1 VRCGGDDGLE
11 GIDFLRGTRAVDV
24 IAVQA
29 ADPVAE
35 EGAATHAFG
44 VGEEVEGGGSIWGA
58 GFLDVDY
65 FLAGRDG
72 AGGVREADFAQVLF
86 FGVAGLARKEGFGG
100 EGRGNEGCDDDE
112 YGEMHF

>member
-1 VRCGGDDGLE
+1 
-11 GIDFLRGTRAVDV
+11 VDV
-24 IAVQA
+24 IAIQA

-44 VGEEVEGGGSIWGA
+44 VGEEIERGGAVWGA

-72 AGGVREADFAQVLF
+72 VGGVGEADFAQVLF
-86 FGVAGLARKEGFGG
+86 FGVGGLARKEGFGC
-100 EGRGNEGCDDDE
+100 EGRGKEGCDDG
-112 YGEMHF
+112 YGEMHFGAGSDGRNVGTQDGKFNNPQ